1 MAYTQAD
8 LDAIQEALASGA
20 LTVKHR
26 DRQVT
31 YRSLVELERVEA
43 KIKAQLGQSGIRRN
57 NPIFSNGY

>member
-31 YRSLVELERVEA
+31 YRSLAELERVEA
-43 KIKAQLGQSGIRRN
+43 KIKAQLGQTGIRRN
-57 NPIFSNGY
+57 SPIFKSGY

>member
-31 YRSLVELERVEA
+31 YRSIAELERVES
-43 KIKAQLGQSGIRRN
+43 KIKAQLGQAGTRRN
-57 NPIFSNGY
+57 SPIFKSGY

>member
-8 LDAIQEALASGA
+8 LDAIQDALASGA

-31 YRSLVELERVEA
+31 YRSLVELEKIEA
-43 KIKAQLGQSGIRRN
+43 KIKAQLGQSGVRRN
-57 NPIFSNGY
+57 NPIYSNGY

>member
-8 LDAIQEALASGA
+8 LDAIQKAVASGA

-31 YRSLVELERVEA
+31 YRSLAELERVEA

-57 NPIFSNGY
+57 NPLYSNGY